1 MCPKLASTLS
11 GRNRTA
17 DGRPTLS
24 FIIPVHNE
32 EEVLEQQT
40 QKLVE
45 YLQSLTEKFEVLFVE
60 NGSTDRTSYIIGEL
74 QKRFGFI
81 RLIRLRKADY
91 STAVVEGLKAAEGK
105 YSIVM
110 GIDYVDLEVSNRCLR
125 ALKDYDIVICSK
137 NIGLDKRPFLNR
149 LANRSYNGLVRL
161 FFGLKYS
168 DVEGYHGYNTQ
179 KIQEIVGDV
188 KTRAHLCNLW
198 ILLKARKVGLGVG
211 EVPFVVYEK
220 RKSRF
225 MRSARLPYLA
235 AISLREFVKL
245 KCKGY

>member
-1 MCPKLASTLS
+1 MAA
-11 GRNRTA
+11 NRQ
-17 DGRPTLS
+17 PTLS
-24 FIIPVHNE
+24 LIIPVHNE

-45 YLQSLTEKFEVLFVE
+45 YVQSLMEKFEVLFVE
-60 NGSTDRTSYIIGEL
+60 NGSTDQTSHIIEKL
-74 QKRFGFI
+74 QKHFSFI

-91 STAVVEGLKAAEGK
+91 STAVIEGVKAAEGK

-110 GIDYVDLEVSNRCLR
+110 GIDYVDLEVLNRCMR

-137 NIGLDKRPFLNR
+137 NKGLDKRPFLNR
-149 LANRSYNGLVRL
+149 LVNQCYNLLAKL

-168 DVEGYHGYNTQ
+168 DVEGYHGYDTK
-179 KIQEIVGDV
+179 KIQAIIRDV

-198 ILLKARKVGLGVG
+198 VLLKARKIGLKVD
-211 EVPFVVYEK
+211 EVPFIVYERRCSK
-220 RKSRF
+220 F
-225 MRSARLPYLA
+225 MGITRLPYLA
-235 AISLREFVKL
+235 AITLVEFIKL